1 MAQVQQEKPSND
13 SALLSAIGVSG
24 SVPTESEGLRG
35 IREQALVK
43 KGEAETAT
51 AEAKRQASMRRE
63 AGESELYKRE
73 REVTEPYRQKFLE
86 KVEDKPYPPP
96 TRDNFKDFATMF
108 SVISA
113 LSFAVGGK
121 GRGAGMAGLAALN
134 GAVEG
139 WNRGD
144 KDAFDRGMKEFD
156 KKLAEYKTSLEGTR
170 EALRTVIEKEG
181 LRTKE
186 GMARLKQ
193 AELNDQGVTAS
204 LLREGRIKDAINHI
218 DNLIRKADAVEKQ
231 NQALKDKVEF
241 AQAVRAIKGD
251 DEGKINLTTQP
262 EAVMRN
268 ARTTLGLA
276 NVIEKSL
283 ENKKVREEFDSSQL
297 LRTILETPKEQDALR
312 KLVTQNI
319 YQTLSPATQK
329 LFTQIATMRND
340 YFRQISGQAVTGSE
354 AARNFFATVS
364 PSDNSTTLINKIDV
378 IRPRLV
384 QELNEIVEGYKIPK
398 VIQDNLRTVINANK
412 VYEFDTEQDAD
423 AAEKSGLIKKGDRV
437 VVGGRPGRVK

>member
-1 MAQVQQEKPSND
+1 MAQLQQDKSTND

-43 KGEAETAT
+43 KGEAEAGT

-63 AGESELYKRE
+63 AGEAELYKKE
-73 REVTEPYRQKFLE
+73 REVTEPYREKYLE
-86 KVEDKPYPPP
+86 KMEDRPYPPP
-96 TRDNFKDFATMF
+96 TKDNFKDFATMF

-113 LSFAVGGK
+113 LTFAVGGK
-121 GRGAGMAGLAALN
+121 GRGSGMQAMAALN
-134 GAVEG
+134 GAVDG
-139 WNRGD
+139 YNKGNR
-144 KDAFDRGMKEFD
+144 DAFDRGMKEFD

-170 EALRTVIEKEG
+170 EALRMVVEKEG

-186 GMARLKQ
+186 GIARLKQ
-193 AELNDQGVTAS
+193 AELNDQGVTAA
-204 LLREGRIKDAINHI
+204 LLRENRIKDAINHV
-218 DNLIRKADAVEKQ
+218 DNLIRKTDAVEKQ
-231 NQALKDKVEF
+231 NQTLKDRVAF
-241 AQAVRAIKGD
+241 AQVVKGIKGD
-251 DEGKINLTTQP
+251 DEGRITLTTQP

-276 NVIEKSL
+276 NIIEKAL

-297 LRTILETPKEQDALR
+297 LRIILETPKEQDALR
-312 KLVTQNI
+312 KLVSQNI
-319 YQTLSPATQK
+319 YQTLTPATQK

-364 PSDNSTTLINKIDV
+364 PSDNSATLINKIDV

-398 VIQDNLRTVINANK
+398 VIQDNLRAVINANK
-412 VYEFDTEQDAD
+412 VYEFDTTEDAD
-423 AAEKSGLIKKGDRV
+423 AAEKAGLIKKGDRV
-437 VVGGRPGRVK
+437 VVGGRPGRVQ